1 MTSILDYPNK
11 KEEASVFRWEGEE
24 TADIV
29 ANGKKGEKK
38 ETTEGKET
46 RVAPVSRKVNYSKDL
61 GRERERERERTT
73 EIENNHAGG
82 NNNPVH
88 GVRVDESRGRAT
100 GGQSRFRRGNTRYLN
115 RVPQLPG
122 HHDAESICNKQRRFR
137 WGDGGEGPPGRAT
150 RRNIGRRN
158 VVV

>member
-11 KEEASVFRWEGEE
+11 REEALVFRWEGEE
-24 TADIV
+24 AADIV

-61 GRERERERERTT
+61 GRERERERTT
-73 EIENNHAGG
+73 KIENNHAGG

-88 GVRVDESRGRAT
+88 GVRVDESGA
-100 GGQSRFRRGNTRYLN
+100 
-115 RVPQLPG
+115 
-122 HHDAESICNKQRRFR
+122 
-137 WGDGGEGPPGRAT
+137 GDGGPESVPT
-150 RRNIGRRN
+150 RKHE
-158 VVV
+158 VFE

>member
-24 TADIV
+24 AADIV
-29 ANGKKGEKK
+29 ANGKEGEKK

-61 GRERERERERTT
+61 GRGREREKERTT

-88 GVRVDESRGRAT
+88 GMRVDESGA
-100 GGQSRFRRGNTRYLN
+100 
-115 RVPQLPG
+115 
-122 HHDAESICNKQRRFR
+122 D
-137 WGDGGEGPPGRAT
+137 DGGPESVPT
-150 RRNIGRRN
+150 RKHE
-158 VVV
+158 VFE